1 MIGSALYLMRC
12 SLINATRRRVAR
24 LRQPKYLIAFVVGCL
39 YLYWLL
45 VGRHRPT
52 GWGTAGVPGGEVV
65 AVGLLG
71 LLVVLNVVFGRTETP
86 FGFTLAETQY
96 LFPAPLTRRQVI
108 DFKLLRLQLPLL
120 LSAVVTGLVFTSG
133 PLGGARLLR
142 FVGLWLV
149 YGTLQLHYAGISLV
163 RASLAQHGLTG
174 LRRRLATLLVLASV
188 AALTWWGLRQELPAV
203 AAAFRRDPRSGAA
216 ALAGV
221 MHSGVLGV
229 LLWPLRAL
237 VAPLL
242 AESPAAFAVRLPP
255 ALLVLAAHYVWV
267 VRSSLAFEEAAVE
280 HAATVARRIE
290 AVRQGRSL
298 YRRPRPPKAAG
309 AIPLRLRPTGRASAA
324 FLWKNVVG
332 ATRDV
337 SPRTLFLIAVI
348 GLSISL
354 GLASGAV
361 RGADLLAVM
370 LLAFGAMALVFGP
383 FALRFDLRRDLAMLD
398 VLKSYP
404 VRGRE
409 VVAGEVAAPV
419 TLLSL
424 VVWACCGGA
433 FAASA
438 LRPPGGLPPLADQL
452 ALLVAVLPATTAVL
466 LVLVVVQ
473 NTAVLLFP
481 AWVSIGPDR
490 AGGLEATGQRILMM
504 AGSVI
509 ALAVALV
516 PAVIAAAIATAV
528 AHAAAV
534 PGLWAVTLG
543 TFAGAAIV
551 AGEGVIA
558 VQLLG
563 GVFDRMEPGAAGPG

>member
-1 MIGSALYLMRC
+1 MIGSALYLIRC
-12 SLINATRRRVAR
+12 SLVNATRRRVAR

-45 VGRHRPT
+45 VGRRRPT
-52 GWGTAGVPGGEVV
+52 GLGTAGVPGGEVV

-133 PLGGARLLR
+133 PLGGLRLLR

-149 YGTLQLHYAGISLV
+149 YGTLQLHYAGISLL
-163 RASLAQHGLTG
+163 RASLAQHGLTA

-188 AALTWWGLRQELPAV
+188 AVLTWWSLRQELPAV
-203 AAAFRRDPRSGAA
+203 AVAFRHDPRGGAA
-216 ALAGV
+216 ALASV

-229 LLWPLRAL
+229 LLWPFRAL

-242 AESPAAFAVRLPP
+242 ADSPAAFAVRVPP
-255 ALLVLAAHYVWV
+255 ALLVLAVHYGWV

-309 AIPLRLRPTGRASAA
+309 AIPLRLQPTGRASAA

-332 ATRDV
+332 ATRDM
-337 SPRTLFLIAVI
+337 SPRTLLLIAVV
-348 GLSISL
+348 GLSIAL

-361 RGADLLAVM
+361 RGADLFAVM
-370 LLAFGAMALVFGP
+370 LLALGGMALVFGP

-438 LRPPGGLPPLADQL
+438 LRPPGGLPTLADRL

-516 PAVIAAAIATAV
+516 PALIAAAIATAV

-563 GVFDRMEPGAAGPG
+563 GVFDRMEPGATGPA

>member
-1 MIGSALYLMRC
+1 MIAAASYLIRR
-12 SLINATRRRVAR
+12 SLVNATRRRVTR

-45 VGRHRPT
+45 VGRRRT
-52 GWGTAGVPGGEVV
+52 AGLGTAGFPGGEVV

-71 LLVVLNVVFGRTETP
+71 LLVALNALFGRTETP

-96 LFPAPLTRRQVI
+96 LFPAPLTRRQI
-108 DFKLLRLQLPLL
+108 LDFKLLRVQLPLL

-133 PLGGARLLR
+133 PLGPMRWLR

-149 YGTLQLHYAGISLV
+149 YGTLQLHYAGISLL
-163 RASLAQHGLTG
+163 RASLAQHGLTA
-174 LRRRLATLLVLASV
+174 LRRRLAALFVVGSV
-188 AALTWWGLRQELPAV
+188 AILAWWSLRQELPAV
-203 AAAFRRDPRSGAA
+203 MAAFQRDASRGTA
-216 ALAGV
+216 ALASV
-221 MHSGVLGV
+221 LRSGVLGV

-237 VAPLL
+237 VAPLF
-242 AESPAAFAVRLPP
+242 AESPAAFAARLPA

-267 VRSSLAFEEAAVE
+267 VRSGLAFEEAAVE

-298 YRRPRPPKAAG
+298 YRQPRPRPASSATR
-309 AIPLRLRPTGRASAA
+309 LRLRSTGPASVA

-337 SPRTLFLIAVI
+337 SPRTLVLVVVVL
-348 GLSISL
+348 LSISL
-354 GLASGAV
+354 GLASGSV
-361 RGADLLAVM
+361 RGADLLGVV
-370 LLAFGAMALVFGP
+370 LLAFASMALLFGP
-383 FALRFDLRRDLAMLD
+383 FVLRFDLRRDLAMLD

-404 VRGRE
+404 VRGRQ

-419 TLLSL
+419 VLLSL
-424 VVWACCGGA
+424 VVWGCCAGA
-433 FAASA
+433 FAASV
-438 LRPPGGLPPLADQL
+438 LRPAADLPSLVDRVALLL
-452 ALLVAVLPATTAVL
+452 ALLPATSAVL

-481 AWVSIGPDR
+481 GWVSIGPDR
-490 AGGLEATGQRILMM
+490 AVGLEATGQRILMM

-516 PAVIAAAIATAV
+516 PAVIAGAIAAV
-528 AHAAAV
+528 VARAV
-534 PGLWAVTLG
+534 GVSGFGALTLG
-543 TFAGAAIV
+543 TFAGTATV
-551 AGEGVIA
+551 ASEGVLA

-563 GVFDRMEPGAAGPG
+563 AVFDRMEPGATGPG

>member
-1 MIGSALYLMRC
+1 MIGSALYLIRC
-12 SLINATRRRVAR
+12 SLVNATRRRVAR
-24 LRQPKYLIAFVVGCL
+24 LRHPKYLIAFVVGGL

-45 VGRHRPT
+45 VGRRRAAAL
-52 GWGTAGVPGGEVV
+52 GTAGFPGGEVA
-65 AVGLLG
+65 AVGLLS
-71 LLVVLNVVFGRTETP
+71 LLVVLNLVFGRTETP

-120 LSAVVTGLVFTSG
+120 LSAVVTGLIFTSG
-133 PLGGARLLR
+133 PLGGLRVLR

-149 YGTLQLHYAGISLV
+149 YGTLQLHYAGMSLL
-163 RASLAQHGLTG
+163 RASLAQHGLTA
-174 LRRRLATLLVLASV
+174 LRRRLAALLVLGSIAT
-188 AALTWWGLRQELPAV
+188 LTWWSLRQELPAV
-203 AAAFRRDPRSGAA
+203 LAAFQRDPRRGAA
-216 ALAGV
+216 VLASV

-229 LLWPLRAL
+229 LLWPFRAL

-242 AESPAAFAVRLPP
+242 ADSPAAFAARVPP
-255 ALLVLAAHYVWV
+255 ALLVLAVHYVWV
-267 VRSSLAFEEAAVE
+267 VRSTLAFEEAAVE

-290 AVRQGRSL
+290 ALRQGRSL
-298 YRRPRPPKAAG
+298 YRRPRPPKPPG
-309 AIPLRLRPTGRASAA
+309 AIRLHLRPTGRASAA
-324 FLWKNVVG
+324 FLWKNMVG

-337 SPRTLFLIAVI
+337 SPRTLVLIAVVV
-348 GLSISL
+348 LSISL
-354 GLASGAV
+354 GLASGSV
-361 RGADLLAVM
+361 RGADLLAVT
-370 LLAFGAMALVFGP
+370 LLGLGAMTLVFGP

-424 VVWACCGGA
+424 VVWGCCGGA

-438 LRPPGGLPPLADQL
+438 LRPAATLPPLADRL
-452 ALLVAVLPATTAVL
+452 ALLVALLPATTAVL
-466 LVLVVVQ
+466 LILVVVQ

-516 PAVIAAAIATAV
+516 PAVI
-528 AHAAAV
+528 
-534 PGLWAVTLG
+534 
-543 TFAGAAIV
+543 GAAIV
-551 AGEGVIA
+551 AAVVHAAGVAGPWVVTLGTLAGSVIVAGEGGVA

-563 GVFDRMEPGAAGPG
+563 AVFDRMEPGATGPN